1 MGNALQAIVSKTQ
14 HFLVTGALRREPLPC
29 LGDPPE
35 PPDPYLQEYNSVH
48 LYMRTESGTGRGGAG
63 ETAARTHR
71 RMTSRRLL
79 ADYHINPN
87 PGKIAQ
93 TRQYLLQVLFFIF
106 IQIQVEKK
114 STKVRRWA
122 KLPKISNLRPYF
134 FGLFKSAVLYVQYRS
149 TATDKCAEIVRRLTH

>member
-1 MGNALQAIVSKTQ
+1 M
-14 HFLVTGALRREPLPC
+14 TGRTLRRETRGPFFRSFHLC
-29 LGDPPE
+29 HGSE
-35 PPDPYLQEYNSVH
+35 PPDPHLQEYNSVH

-149 TATDKCAEIVRRLTH
+149 TATDKSAEIVRRLTH